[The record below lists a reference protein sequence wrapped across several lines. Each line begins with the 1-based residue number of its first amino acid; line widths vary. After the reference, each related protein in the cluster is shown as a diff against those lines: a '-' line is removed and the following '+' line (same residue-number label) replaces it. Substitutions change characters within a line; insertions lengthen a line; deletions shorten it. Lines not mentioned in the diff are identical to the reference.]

1 MRIITEKKHEEN
13 SFFSNNTIQNEYLDL
28 VNKRYLQ
35 NKSYLNFLKE
45 NFHAKNIYEYDELF
59 ENINILMNPKYYP
72 LSNKE
77 VIEDIEKT
85 QGRNLYE
92 GLLSFKKNSQKKL
105 IPQLS
110 DIDSFELGK
119 NLATTKGQVV
129 FQNHQMQLIH
139 YKPITKKQHSEPILI
154 VPPWINKFYIFDLEK
169 EKSFVQYMLKKN
181 MNVYIIS
188 WMNPTKDDKNIN
200 FSSYIKDGV
209 ESAVSHINKDI
220 HLMGL
225 CLGGLAASI
234 ASIRNIHNKIK
245 SLTLLATPIDFSKLN
260 ELQGYVKK
268 FNAED
273 YKKYLQQKGY
283 QSGKELLEMFSMM
296 RAETMILKNMV
307 DQYYL
312 NKKPSANSFLYW
324 NMDSTDLP
332 SAMQIEYIENFFLKN
347 TLFEDNYILDG
358 KKTSLSDL
366 KMPIFVVAT
375 EKDHIVPYQAAFA
388 IKKFKLNCQY
398 VFAGS
403 GHIAGIINPPSQKK
417 YAHQLY
423 DKNLKLVRNK
433 KYSWWDSWKNWAKPK
448 MGEIEKSTYEKRAI
462 ENAPGSNALS
472 QPYLDLYRN

>member
-1 MRIITEKKHEEN
+1 MPIITEKNHEEN
-13 SFFSNNTIQNEYLDL
+13 SFFPSQTFQDEYLNL
-28 VNKRYLQ
+28 VNERYLK
-35 NKSYLNFLKE
+35 NKAYLNLLKE
-45 NFHAKNIYEYDELF
+45 NFHSENIHDYDELF
-59 ENINILMNPKYYP
+59 ENINILMNPEYYP

-77 VIEDIEKT
+77 VIKDIKKNHG
-85 QGRNLYE
+85 QNLYE
-92 GLLSFKKNSQKKL
+92 GLLTFQKNSKKKL

-110 DIDSFELGK
+110 DIDSFILGE
-119 NLATTKGQVV
+119 NLATTKGKVV

-139 YKPITKKQHSEPILI
+139 YKPLTKNQHCEPILI
-154 VPPWINKFYIFDLEK
+154 TPPWINKFYIFDLEK

-188 WMNPTKDDKNIN
+188 WMNPTKDDKNIS
-200 FSSYIKDGV
+200 FSSYIKDGI
-209 ESAVSHINKDI
+209 ETAISYINKDV

-234 ASIRNIHNKIK
+234 SSVRNTEKKIK
-245 SLTLLATPIDFSKLN
+245 SLTLLATPIDFSKLK

-273 YKKYLQQKGY
+273 YKKYLEHRGY
-283 QSGKELLEMFSMM
+283 QSGKELLQMFSMM
-296 RAETMILKNMV
+296 RAESMILKNMV

-312 NKKPSANSFLYW
+312 NKKPTANSFLYW

-332 SAMQIEYIENFFLKN
+332 GNMQIEYIEKFFFKN
-347 TLFEDNYILDG
+347 QLFEENYIID
-358 KKTSLSDL
+358 KKKIKLSDL

-375 EKDHIVPYQAAFA
+375 EKDHIVPYQSAFA
-388 IKKFKLNCQY
+388 IKKFKLNCKY

-417 YAHQLY
+417 YAYQLY
-423 DKNLKLVRNK
+423 DENLKLVSSK
-433 KYSWWDSWKNWAKPK
+433 KYSWWEDWKKWVKPQIGK
-448 MGEIEKSTYEKRAI
+448 LEKSSYEKNAI

-472 QPYLDLYRN
+472 QPYLEAYRN

>member
-1 MRIITEKKHEEN
+1 MRIITEKDHQKN
-13 SFFSNNTIQNEYLDL
+13 SFFSDHTLQDEYLNL
-28 VNKRYLQ
+28 VNERYTK
-35 NKSYLNFLKE
+35 NKTFLNFLKD
-45 NFHAKNIYEYDELF
+45 NFHSKNIHEYDSLF

-92 GLLSFKKNSQKKL
+92 GLLSFQKNSQKKL

-110 DIDSFELGK
+110 DIDSFTLGE
-119 NLATTKGQVV
+119 NLATTEGKVV

-139 YKPITKKQHSEPILI
+139 YKPLRKSQFDEPLLI

-188 WMNPTKDDKNIN
+188 WMNPTKEDKTLK
-200 FSSYIKDGV
+200 FSSYIKEGI
-209 ESAVSHINKDI
+209 ETAISYINKDV

-225 CLGGLAASI
+225 CLGGLAATI
-234 ASIRNIHNKIK
+234 ASIRNFHNKIK
-245 SLTLLATPIDFSKLN
+245 SLTLLATPIDFSKLK

-273 YKKYLQQKGY
+273 YKKYLEEKGY

-296 RAETMILKNMV
+296 RAESMILKNMV

-332 SAMQIEYIENFFLKN
+332 GSMQVEYIEKFFLKN
-347 TLFEDNYILDG
+347 DLFNGDYIMDDQKIKLD
-358 KKTSLSDL
+358 DL
-366 KMPIFVVAT
+366 KIPLFVVAM

-388 IKKFKLNCQY
+388 IKKFKLNCRY

-417 YAHQLY
+417 YAYQLY
-423 DKNLKLVRNK
+423 DENLNLIAAR
-433 KYSWWDSWKNWAKPK
+433 KYSWWGSWKNWLTSQ
-448 MGEIEKSTYEKRAI
+448 MGELKETNYEKKGL